1 MFNNINL
8 KSIYRTKKDDFE
20 NEFIV
25 PMLKTSKTY
34 YRGTGF
40 FNVKALVNIS
50 NGLIPYIKNGGIVHL
65 ITSVRLDFEE
75 IKMLAD
81 SEMISQTR
89 ILSELEKEVEI
100 ELNSDLDKLNMDLI
114 TNLIA
119 VNRIK
124 IKVAYLP
131 DGGLYHEKIG
141 YFEDL
146 IGNRVCFIGSN
157 NETYAGTRKNAETI
171 SVIKSWEGGE
181 EATLE
186 QRDYFETLWDNND
199 EDIKVVDF
207 PDAAK
212 KKLFSKYKK
221 SDNYTDVIEKI
232 EEYYSFYTKSKEK
245 RLYSY
250 QEKAIEE
257 FCENKYCHF
266 FEMATGTGKT
276 FTAVK
281 AIETLS
287 NCMGDKS
294 LYVSVVV
301 PQVDLQSQWKSEFDK
316 LGIKNYSF
324 GGNATSSNWE
334 DDLSN
339 SIIDY
344 FNGEKI
350 VVIISIFET
359 FFSKVNDRLD
369 DYQMNKILVVDEAHE
384 LSANQI
390 PKLTDNFRF
399 RLGLSATP
407 ERHDKN
413 ETKKI
418 IDYFTRGK
426 ADTYKYSI
434 DDAIK
439 NGFLSKYEYHPII
452 VHLEDNDVEFGQYQ
466 KYTKRLAFLLNEK
479 ERDIKKIQEV
489 CNNRS
494 LIVKKARS
502 KVDKIKEMSM
512 DPKYDFKNAVVYC
525 GMGKDLET
533 EESIIDN
540 VSKALGLAANYSVSQ
555 FTSKTVNRGQV
566 LEEFENGYYD
576 TLIAIKCFD
585 QGVDVPKLD
594 KIYIMASDS
603 IARQTIQ
610 RRGRVLRICK
620 ETGKEIAYIY
630 DMVTLPPFG
639 IYEEIGA
646 SSLVYNELKRVKEY
660 ARLAENYKEIEP
672 LINEIIDDYSIT
684 EESNDE
690 KEIDY

>member
-181 EATLE
+181 ESTLE

-426 ADTYKYSI
+426 VDTYKYSI

>member
-50 NGLIPYIKNGGIVHL
+50 NGLIPYIKKGGIVHL